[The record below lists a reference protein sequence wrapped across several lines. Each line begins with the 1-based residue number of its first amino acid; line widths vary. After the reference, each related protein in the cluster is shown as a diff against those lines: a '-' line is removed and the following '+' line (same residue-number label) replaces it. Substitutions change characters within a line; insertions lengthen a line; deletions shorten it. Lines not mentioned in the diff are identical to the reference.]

1 MISKNLKTEKMK
13 INHKN
18 SKGFTLLELVL
29 VIAISAILV
38 GIVARFLNF
47 GMDAF
52 VTVDDRKTL
61 LRDSRLAVHFMN
73 RDFRQ
78 VRSQDGIDYADEV
91 EFRYW
96 DYEDNYISYQYSVNK
111 LKRNGYTIAEDVT
124 EFEYSYLRADG
135 GYMDVPVSVDSL
147 DYIWNVEAEFTITK
161 GENSRR
167 FVVRVYPRKY

>member
-1 MISKNLKTEKMK
+1 MRTENKIIKN
-13 INHKN
+13 KN
-18 SKGFTLLELVL
+18 SRGFTLLELVL
-29 VIAISAILV
+29 VIAISAILI

-52 VTVDDRKTL
+52 ITVDDRKTL

-78 VRSQDGIDYADEV
+78 VRSQDGIDYADGV

-96 DYEDNYISYQYSVNK
+96 DYEDQQITYLYTSNN

-135 GYMDVPVSVDSL
+135 GYMDVPVSADSL
-147 DYIWNVEAEFTITK
+147 DFIWNVEAEFTITK
-161 GENSRR
+161 GQNSRR